1 MSHCLSYWKATQI
14 YRKKKKKPQAGYFS
28 LLESADLLHPHL
40 FVCAALSRL
49 RSYPDPLAIPPL
61 HNLARVFP
69 ITHAYGCAI
78 TCINSIERA
87 CVYKWVPG
95 MEYACVDLSAAP
107 SCSPL
112 LISQVYISTPS
123 LSLSHTHT
131 HTHTHTHATFR
142 VLHSSSLSWFTPL
155 IIIPLRFSRLMACC
169 VLHLAQIILIVS
181 KQHDQSQ
188 HMHLHRSLI
197 THTCTHT
204 HTQTAPSLFCI
215 MFRPHMNSRMFVERT
230 KACFSL

>member
-1 MSHCLSYWKATQI
+1 MCVQVSTRHGICMCWSLRCSFLLTPAHQSSLHFNPLTLSQ
-14 YRKKKKKPQAGYFS
+14 
-28 LLESADLLHPHL
+28 
-40 FVCAALSRL
+40 
-49 RSYPDPLAIPPL
+49 
-61 HNLARVFP
+61 
-69 ITHAYGCAI
+69 
-78 TCINSIERA
+78 
-87 CVYKWVPG
+87 
-95 MEYACVDLSAAP
+95 
-107 SCSPL
+107 
-112 LISQVYISTPS
+112 
-123 LSLSHTHT
+123 SHTHA

-215 MFRPHMNSRMFVERT
+215 MFGPHMNSRMFVERT